1 MSRKWLLR
9 IIFLAGFLLLLYP
22 LISNMVHQRQQSDA
36 VASYDSAVSNRSEEE
51 IQEILNQATE
61 YNNMLFQ
68 SNGAIV
74 DNMDTS
80 ILSDES
86 YNSLLNQANGIMGSI
101 KIPKIDVDLPIYHG
115 TEDDVLSVGVGHI
128 QGTSLPVGGENTH
141 CVLSGHR
148 GLPGSS
154 LFTRLDEM
162 KEGDLFFLSVMGE
175 TLAYKVYDIQV
186 VDPDNTEV
194 LEITA
199 GKDDVSLV
207 TCTPYGLNTH
217 RLVVTGE
224 RVPYEE
230 SEYNSIGSELP
241 SLRELLFIAIPFVLL
256 AVAGGLKFKDWRK
269 KKHAQ
274 ENITE
279 VKK

>member
-86 YNSLLNQANGIMGSI
+86 YSSLLNQANGIMGSI
-101 KIPKIDVDLPIYHG
+101 EIPKIDVDLPIYHG

-175 TLAYKVYDIQV
+175 TLAYKVYDIQI

>member
-101 KIPKIDVDLPIYHG
+101 EIPKINVDLPIYHG
-115 TEDDVLSVGVGHI
+115 TEDDILSVGVGHI

>member
-101 KIPKIDVDLPIYHG
+101 EIPKIDVDLPVYHG
-115 TEDDVLSVGVGHI
+115 TEDNVLSVGVGHI

-194 LEITA
+194 LEITV

-230 SEYNSIGSELP
+230 SDYNSIGSELP

>member
-101 KIPKIDVDLPIYHG
+101 EIPKIDVDLPIYHG
-115 TEDDVLSVGVGHI
+115 TEDNVLSVGVGHI

>member
-101 KIPKIDVDLPIYHG
+101 EIPKIDVDLPVYHG
-115 TEDDVLSVGVGHI
+115 TEEDVLSIGVGHI

-274 ENITE
+274 ENITK

>member
-22 LISNMVHQRQQSDA
+22 LISNMVQQRQQSDA

-51 IQEILNQATE
+51 IQEILNQVTE

-68 SNGAIV
+68 SNGAII

-80 ILSDES
+80 ILSNES

-101 KIPKIDVDLPIYHG
+101 EIPKIDVDLPVYHG

-175 TLAYKVYDIQV
+175 TLAYKVYNIQV

-241 SLRELLFIAIPFVLL
+241 SFRELLFIAIPFVLL

>member
-51 IQEILNQATE
+51 IQKILNQATE

-101 KIPKIDVDLPIYHG
+101 EIPKIDVDLPVYHG
-115 TEDDVLSVGVGHI
+115 TEDNVLSVGVGHI

-230 SEYNSIGSELP
+230 SDYNSICSELP

>member
-101 KIPKIDVDLPIYHG
+101 EIPKIDVDLPVYHG

-194 LEITA
+194 LEITV

-230 SEYNSIGSELP
+230 SDYNSIGSELP

>member
-101 KIPKIDVDLPIYHG
+101 EIPKIDVDLPIYHG
-115 TEDDVLSVGVGHI
+115 TEDDILSVGVGHI

-230 SEYNSIGSELP
+230 SDYNSIGSELP

>member
-101 KIPKIDVDLPIYHG
+101 EIPKIDVDLPIYHG

-199 GKDDVSLV
+199 DKDDVSLV

>member
-9 IIFLAGFLLLLYP
+9 IIFLSGFLLLLYP

-101 KIPKIDVDLPIYHG
+101 EIPKIDVDLPVYHG
-115 TEDDVLSVGVGHI
+115 TEDNVLSVGVGHI

-194 LEITA
+194 LEITV

-230 SEYNSIGSELP
+230 SDYNSIGSELP

>member
-9 IIFLAGFLLLLYP
+9 IIFLVGFLLLLYP

-101 KIPKIDVDLPIYHG
+101 EIPKIDVDLPVYHG
-115 TEDDVLSVGVGHI
+115 TEDNVLSVGVGHI

-162 KEGDLFFLSVMGE
+162 KEEDLFFLSVMGE

-194 LEITA
+194 LEITV

-230 SEYNSIGSELP
+230 SDYNSIGSELP

>member
-51 IQEILNQATE
+51 IQKILNQATE

-101 KIPKIDVDLPIYHG
+101 EIPKIDVDLPVYHG
-115 TEDDVLSVGVGHI
+115 TEDNVLSVGVGHI

-230 SEYNSIGSELP
+230 SDYNSIGSELP

>member
-51 IQEILNQATE
+51 IQEILNQVTE

-68 SNGAIV
+68 SNGAII

-80 ILSDES
+80 ILSNES

-101 KIPKIDVDLPIYHG
+101 EIPKIDVDLPVYHG

>member
-51 IQEILNQATE
+51 IQEILNQVTE

-68 SNGAIV
+68 SNGAII

-80 ILSDES
+80 ILSNES

-101 KIPKIDVDLPIYHG
+101 EIPKIDVDLPVYHG

-230 SEYNSIGSELP
+230 SDYNSIGSELP

>member
-101 KIPKIDVDLPIYHG
+101 EIPKIDVDLPIYHG

-241 SLRELLFIAIPFVLL
+241 SLRELLFVAIPFVLL

>member
-101 KIPKIDVDLPIYHG
+101 EIPKIDVDLPIYHG
-115 TEDDVLSVGVGHI
+115 TEDDILSVGVGHI

-175 TLAYKVYDIQV
+175 TLAYKVYDIQIV
-186 VDPDNTEV
+186 VPDNTEV